1 MKEFQHSALMSELKD
16 IKALLFSIK
25 KSSINIDDWLNQK
38 STMLFLDYSY
48 SQLRRLEKNGLV
60 QFKKIGRRKF
70 YSAKSIKKLIE
81 KG

>member
-25 KSSINIDDWLNQK
+25 KSSIKIDDWLNQK

-81 KG
+81 NG

>member
-70 YSAKSIKKLIE
+70 YSARSIKRLIE

>member
-25 KSSINIDDWLNQK
+25 KSSIKIDDWLNQK

-48 SQLRRLEKNGLV
+48 SQLRRLEKNGLI

-81 KG
+81 NG